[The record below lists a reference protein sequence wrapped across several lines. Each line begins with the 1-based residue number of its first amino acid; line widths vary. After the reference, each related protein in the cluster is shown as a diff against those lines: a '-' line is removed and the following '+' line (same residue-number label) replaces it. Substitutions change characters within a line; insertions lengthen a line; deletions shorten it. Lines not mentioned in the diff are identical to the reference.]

1 MGRMERFLTQISDE
15 QVEWFDLIG
24 DIAYQKR
31 NLVFSPFSALKKK
44 PFSRRKWGQNSNFRK
59 FQKGHL

>member
-24 DIAYQKR
+24 DIAYLK
-31 NLVFSPFSALKKK
+31 NFLVFTAFK
-44 PFSRRKWGQNSNFRK
+44 P
-59 FQKGHL
+59 LI